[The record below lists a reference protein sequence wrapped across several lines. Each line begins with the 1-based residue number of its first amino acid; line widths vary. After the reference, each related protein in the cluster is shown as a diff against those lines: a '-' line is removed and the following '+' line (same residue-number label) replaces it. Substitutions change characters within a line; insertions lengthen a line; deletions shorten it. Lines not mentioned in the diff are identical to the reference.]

1 MIAYLSELFI
11 EGGMSFMSILTLL
24 LALLFLAAWKAP
36 SWVRDIGIIALALG
50 ILSHMIG
57 IYMALDDI
65 IRHEGDLSTNVIF
78 AGYRVS
84 LIPMIYGFIIF
95 TISRIIHI
103 CQTPRI

>member
-1 MIAYLSELFI
+1 MFAELSELFI
-11 EGGMSFMSILTLL
+11 EGGMDFMSVLTLL

-36 SWVRDIGIIALALG
+36 AWVRDIGIVALALG
-50 ILSHMIG
+50 ILSHLIG

-65 IRHEGDLSTNVIF
+65 IRYEGDLSVTVIF

-84 LIPMIYGFIIF
+84 LIPVLYGFIIF
-95 TISRIIHI
+95 IISRIINI